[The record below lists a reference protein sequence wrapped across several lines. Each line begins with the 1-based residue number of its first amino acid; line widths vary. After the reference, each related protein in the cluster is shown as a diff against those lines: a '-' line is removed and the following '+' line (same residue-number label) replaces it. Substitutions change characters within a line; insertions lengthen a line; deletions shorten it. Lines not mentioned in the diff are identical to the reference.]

1 MTILNCCLC
10 TVIHRENLNAET
22 HFISFK
28 QHIESNNK
36 IIIKIINTMSVNAKY
51 EYILTDL

>member
-1 MTILNCCLC
+1 MTFLNCCLC

-51 EYILTDL
+51 ILTDL